1 MRKLQYLFMALAALC
16 FATPAFADAGSPAL
30 NLVPIG
36 VGLGM
41 GLAAGL
47 CGLAQGRAV
56 GSAVEALARNPGARP
71 GIFTFLIL
79 GLAFIESLTLFT
91 AADGLPQDVKGSF
104 GGFTMRPHPCGW
116 GRFVSLTQCP
126 AGTWV
131 HEFVRSISMACL

>member
-91 AADGLPQDVKGSF
+91 LLMVFLK
-104 GGFTMRPHPCGW
+104 M
-116 GRFVSLTQCP
+116 
-126 AGTWV
+126 
-131 HEFVRSISMACL
+131 